1 MSGCVCVCVQ
11 RRTSA
16 HSCMRARRPCLF
28 SSSFGTFRRVHSRQ
42 IHARVP
48 LHTSTL
54 NLTRVT
60 HVSAPSALPP
70 ALSRA
75 GLATLCGI
83 YSVARS
89 SGHIP
94 AGMWWPII
102 SLLGMLDDIE
112 SVICSPVW
120 VAPNFFFFTRLPR
133 LSGYQPPERYVYAVG
148 FSATGRRVI
157 VIVIVGRGM
166 AHGTHIRCHVN
177 YIISFRQ
184 YHTAVARL
192 TKPELN

>member
-1 MSGCVCVCVQ
+1 
-11 RRTSA
+11 
-16 HSCMRARRPCLF
+16 MRARRPCLF

-120 VAPNFFFFTRLPR
+120 VAPNFFFFDSAPALIR
-133 LSGYQPPERYVYAVG
+133 LSASR
-148 FSATGRRVI
+148 TIRLRRRVF
-157 VIVIVGRGM
+157 GDRSPSNSNSNSRSGN
-166 AHGTHIRCHVN
+166 GTRNAYSVSCQLHH
-177 YIISFRQ
+177 Q
-184 YHTAVARL
+184 L
-192 TKPELN
+192 